1 MAEHEEHIL
10 SYKTLLMVLGVLF
23 VLTVITVFA
32 STIDLGAL
40 NVWVA
45 LMIASVKAT
54 FVLLFFMHLK
64 FEQSNVFA
72 ITFVVTVFCVAILIG
87 FLFWDVAHR
96 A

>member
-1 MAEHEEHIL
+1 VDGYDEHIL
-10 SYKTLLMVLGVLF
+10 SYKTLVTVLAVLLG
-23 VLTVITVFA
+23 LTVVTVMA

-45 LMIASVKAT
+45 LLIASVKST

-64 FEQSNVFA
+64 YEHSNVFA
-72 ITFVVTVFCVAILIG
+72 ITFVVTVFCVALLVG
-87 FLFWDVAHR
+87 FLFWDISFR